1 MLINLL
7 SKKHVREIMT
17 FLNESGEV
25 HYSMIQKSLKI
36 NKGTLSSLLLL
47 LMEHELVD
55 KRKDETDGDEG
66 LIKTYYYLTEHG
78 KTVMSLFEVEKALEN
93 RDKKKLDNLTTY
105 IIGNNNQNI
114 GNINVNNN
122 FMSNNS
128 FQK

>member
-1 MLINLL
+1 
-7 SKKHVREIMT
+7 MT
-17 FLNESGEV
+17 FLDESGEV

-47 LMEHELVD
+47 LMENEIVD

-66 LIKTYYYLTEHG
+66 LIKTFYYLTEYG
-78 KTVMSLFEVEKALEN
+78 ENVMSLFELEKALET
-93 RDKKKLDNLTTY
+93 RDKKKLNDLKTC
-105 IIGNNNQNI
+105 IIGNNSGNI
-114 GNINVNNN
+114 GSNNNN